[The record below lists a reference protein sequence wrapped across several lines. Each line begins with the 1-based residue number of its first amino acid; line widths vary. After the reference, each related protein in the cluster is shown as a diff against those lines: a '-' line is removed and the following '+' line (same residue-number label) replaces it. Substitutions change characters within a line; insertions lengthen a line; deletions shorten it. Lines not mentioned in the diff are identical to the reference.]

1 MPLRCLQLVG
11 GKARLIRG
19 NKGHLWALPVPS
31 TGGQTHFSVVGCCME
46 GRGEHGQTASSLEKQ
61 QYLGKESMLWSY
73 FLFPFSI
80 ML

>member
-1 MPLRCLQLVG
+1 
-11 GKARLIRG
+11 
-19 NKGHLWALPVPS
+19 
-31 TGGQTHFSVVGCCME
+31 ME